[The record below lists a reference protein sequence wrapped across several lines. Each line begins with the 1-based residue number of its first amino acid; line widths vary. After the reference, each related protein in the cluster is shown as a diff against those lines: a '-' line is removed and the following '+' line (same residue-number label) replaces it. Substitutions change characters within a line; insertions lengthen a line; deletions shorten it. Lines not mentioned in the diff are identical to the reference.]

1 MSEHC
6 LFCKI
11 ARGEIPSRM
20 VYSDDDCVVFH
31 DINPAA
37 PVHLLM
43 IPRRHIVSMQEITGD
58 DSVWLGRMMA
68 QAPKI
73 ALENGCNAGPDGGF
87 RLMANSGIEGG
98 QEVLHLHFH
107 IIGGER
113 PWKGQQVTIA

>member
-11 ARGEIPSRM
+11 VRREIPARI
-20 VYSDDDCVVFH
+20 VHEDDDCVVFH

-43 IPRRHIVSMQEITGD
+43 VPKHHIVSMQDITD
-58 DSVWLGRMMA
+58 EDSVWLGRMMA

-73 ALENGCNAGPDGGF
+73 ALLNGCNTGSAGGF
-87 RLMANSGIEGG
+87 RLMANSGVEGG
-98 QEVLHLHFH
+98 QEVFHLHFH
-107 IIGGER
+107 IIGGKR
-113 PWKGQQVTIA
+113 PWKGQQATIA

>member
-11 ARGEIPSRM
+11 VRGELPAKI
-20 VYSDDDCVVFH
+20 VYEDDDCMVFH

-43 IPRRHIVSMQEITGD
+43 IPKRHIVSMQEINPED
-58 DSVWLGRMMA
+58 AVWLGRMLSKVP
-68 QAPKI
+68 QI
-73 ALENGCNAGPDGGF
+73 ALDNGCNPGPSGGF
-87 RLMANSGIEGG
+87 RLMANSGVEGG

-107 IIGGER
+107 IYGGSR
-113 PWKGQQVTIA
+113 PWKGLAPTVA